1 MAYDVNK
8 TDGSR
13 VVIVPDRTL
22 QSVAGISLLGK
33 NYSSYGEIIAE
44 NMVRMVENFSNTDT
58 SYRDE
63 GAPSNPLDGQ
73 VYFNRTEKTLKV
85 YNNGAWL
92 PVGGAPTYTGMDMTK
107 IVDTGGG
114 LREAIT
120 VRVNGNIVVII
131 SGDSESYTPAELWN
145 QFPLISPGINFSNAQ
160 GAGGDLV
167 YKLRGR
173 AIEAE
178 FADMAE
184 IYTSDM
190 ELVPGNIVK
199 LGGDAEITKTT
210 EEFDTSVFGIIST
223 APGVLLNSKDKL
235 KTFAYPVALKG
246 RVPCVVKGIV
256 RKGQRIVAS
265 GIAGIGM
272 ATDEFNPSA
281 TVGRAI
287 SEHLDTDT
295 GVVEVAV
302 GAR

>member
-33 NYSSYGEIIAE
+33 NYSSYGEVIAE
-44 NMVRMVENFSNTDT
+44 NTVRMVENFSNTDT
-58 SYRDE
+58 NYRDE
-63 GAPSNPLDGQ
+63 GAPGTPLDGQ
-73 VYFNRTEKTLKV
+73 VCFNKTEKTLKV
-85 YNNGAWL
+85 YADGTWL
-92 PVGGAPTYTGMDMTK
+92 PVGGAPTYTGFDMTK

-114 LREAIT
+114 LREAIAI
-120 VRVNGNIVVII
+120 RVNGNIVAII
-131 SGDSESYTPAELWN
+131 SGDSESYTPADLWN
-145 QFPLISPGINFSNAQ
+145 QFPLISPGINFSNASN
-160 GAGGDLV
+160 GSDLV

-184 IYTSDM
+184 IYTADM

-199 LGGDAEITKTT
+199 LGGNAEITKTT
-210 EEFDTSVFGIIST
+210 KEFDNSVFGIIST

-235 KTFAYPVALKG
+235 KPFAYPVALKG
-246 RVPCVVKGIV
+246 RVPCIV
-256 RKGQRIVAS
+256 SGPVQKGQRIVAS
-265 GIAGIGM
+265 GIAGVGM
-272 ATDEFNPSA
+272 ATDEFNPAA

-287 SEHLDTDT
+287 SEQLDNDT